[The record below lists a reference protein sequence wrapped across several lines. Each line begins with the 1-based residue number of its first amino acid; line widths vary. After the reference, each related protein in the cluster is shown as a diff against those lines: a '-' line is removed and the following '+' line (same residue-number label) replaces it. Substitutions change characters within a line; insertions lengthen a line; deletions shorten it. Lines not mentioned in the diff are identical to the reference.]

1 MKSALAITWFE
12 HRRMTGLCAGLG
24 VELHELVSRHRGIR
38 RYAELIPR
46 TIKLIRSRRPEV
58 LLVQNPS
65 FVLAALAVLIRPLF
79 GYRLVVDAHNEAVE
93 PYINRKKWFVFV
105 ARRLLR
111 WADLTIVTNRWLAD
125 VVAGAG
131 GRAFVL
137 PDPLPAVP
145 DAAAGKTQVAWRGI
159 APLRMVAIATYA
171 PDEPIDLML
180 EAARQLVG
188 QAEFAFTGNHAK
200 MPAELKRNVP
210 ENVHFTGFLDEQDYW
225 RLLHEAGAVMDLTL
239 MDNCLVCGAYEAL
252 ACGKPA
258 VLSGNAASRELF
270 AGAAVFVDNSVAGM
284 VAAVRELVAGSPS
297 VASDLRPVAA
307 RLRSQWSEQAAAL
320 ARALREDPRA
330 TDAAVRIRT

>member
-24 VELHELVSRHRGIR
+24 IPLHELVSRRRGLR

-46 TIKLIRSRRPEV
+46 TFGLIRSQRPEV

-65 FVLAALAVLIRPLF
+65 FVLAVLALLLRPLF

-93 PYINRKKWFVFV
+93 PYINRKWWFVSL
-105 ARRLLR
+105 ARRLMR
-111 WADLTIVTNRWLAD
+111 WSDLTIVTNRWLAD
-125 VVAGAG
+125 IVTGVG

-145 DAAAGKTQVAWRGI
+145 EPESGKPPVAWRG

-171 PDEPIDLML
+171 PDEPIEIML
-180 EAARQLVG
+180 QAARQLVG
-188 QAEFAFTGNHAK
+188 QVEFAFTGNHSK
-200 MPAELKRNVP
+200 VPAELMREVP
-210 ENVHFTGFLDEQDYW
+210 ENVHFTGFLAEEDYW
-225 RLLHEAGAVMDLTL
+225 RLLIDADAVMDLTL

-258 VLSGNAASRELF
+258 VLSGNSASKELF
-270 AGAAVFVDNSVAGM
+270 AGAAVFVDNSVAEI
-284 VAAVRELVAGSPS
+284 VTAVRALTSGSSAVAP
-297 VASDLRPVAA
+297 DLAPLAA
-307 RLRSQWSEQAAAL
+307 RLRSQWSEQAASL
-320 ARALREDPRA
+320 AAVLKGESRELG
-330 TDAAVRIRT
+330 TAVRIRT